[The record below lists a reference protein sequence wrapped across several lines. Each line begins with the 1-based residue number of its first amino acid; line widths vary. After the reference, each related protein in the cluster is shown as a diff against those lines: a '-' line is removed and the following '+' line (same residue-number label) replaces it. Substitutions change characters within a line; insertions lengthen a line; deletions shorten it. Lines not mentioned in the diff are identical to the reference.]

1 MLYCPKCKR
10 SYPELSQRFCSND
23 GGRLVPM
30 PDSSKSN
37 QASADGIFTNLLEKS
52 GEKSGANYD
61 SDEKL
66 ADFPR
71 LRYPKSP
78 ISIRTKL
85 DDLDLD
91 QQNPISK
98 ALTFEPEEIEIPKK
112 SETKATKETEEALPK
127 AVNVSVT
134 KPDLHLSEPIFRTSE
149 GQNPRQSPRVINQ
162 YEIPESQ
169 ALLGNREKNP
179 TGRLAISSNNP
190 DVLLGQTVKGRYY
203 VEEKLGQDASG
214 INFVASDKI
223 SIGKKVVI
231 RVLLDDAEASN
242 PKLAEERVSLSHMNH
257 PHIASL
263 IDSGELLEGKQFL
276 VTEYIEGKRLRELMN
291 SDVQINELRAGRI
304 VRQIGYALS
313 DAHHNGVLHRNL
325 RPESVM
331 LGVSEV
337 GAENVKVTDFCD
349 SSSQNLRSQSLEK
362 ISYWSPEQIEGNA
375 FGYSSDVFSLAVIA
389 YQMLTGKHPFSFD
402 SAKTLL
408 DAQKKQL
415 SLDPRSLSPNLPDG
429 IDEVIARGLKYE
441 PNERYPRARD
451 FGEAL
456 FNVLN
461 SKSINLR
468 EFSTVDTNE
477 PNATE
482 VAEVSSK
489 PLIDNNLLSAV
500 NSDKYLHI
508 ASNRSLSDVKLTSDL
523 ETDKIAT
530 DPNLW
535 AKRSP
540 EPPKVISI
548 KWLLAALLGTLL
560 IIAAAAATWTYY
572 YRTYTEQEVQK
583 TQPVVQSEPSNT
595 PTESNKSTEV
605 VNDLEYSPSQ
615 RTIDP
620 PEGFSYFQNTKQE
633 VSTPALLKKFRGFS
647 LYFPSDWTKG
657 MPDKSSTFFVD
668 VKKSTPSG
676 LPIEQVIVEPYPS
689 NGTYKEDAAEFPKL
703 VSLAEKELKAS
714 PNYQKLD
721 ERETIINGR
730 KVYEVRWVIAGDTKA
745 KEVITIW
752 GRTMFM
758 PAQHRGIKNGLRITV
773 IASSLS
779 TEVKSIEDV
788 ATKGNLKKIIDTF
801 EPDPIN

>member
-10 SYPELSQRFCSND
+10 SYPEVSQRFCSND

-30 PDSSKSN
+30 PDESKLSP
-37 QASADGIFTNLLEKS
+37 ASTDGIFTNLLEKS
-52 GEKSGANYD
+52 GEKFSANYD

-71 LRYPKSP
+71 LKYPKS
-78 ISIRTKL
+78 SVSLRTKL
-85 DDLDLD
+85 DDFD

-98 ALTFEPEEIEIPKK
+98 ALMFEPEEVETPEIPQK
-112 SETKATKETEEALPK
+112 SEIKVVEQKAEE
-127 AVNVSVT
+127 VSVT
-134 KPDLHLSEPIFRTSE
+134 KPDLHLSEPTFRTSE
-149 GQNPRQSPRVINQ
+149 GQNPKQSPRVINQ
-162 YEIPESQ
+162 NEIPESQ

-179 TGRLAISSNNP
+179 TGRLAISSSNP

-214 INFVASDKI
+214 INFLAVDRI
-223 SIGKKVVI
+223 SIDKKVVI
-231 RVLLDDAEASN
+231 RVLMNDSEAFN
-242 PKLAEERVSLSHMNH
+242 PKLAEERVSLSHINH

-263 IDSGELLEGKQFL
+263 IDSGELLEGRQFL
-276 VTEYIEGKRLRELMN
+276 VTEYVEGKRLRELMN
-291 SDVQINELRAGRI
+291 SDGQVNELRVGRI
-304 VRQIGYALS
+304 IRQIGYALS

-331 LGVSEV
+331 LGVSEI

-349 SSSQNLRSQSLEK
+349 SSSQNVRSQSLEK

-389 YQMLTGKHPFSFD
+389 YQMLTGKHPFSYD

-408 DAQKKQL
+408 DAQKKKL
-415 SLDPRSLSPNLPDG
+415 SLNPSSLRLNLPEG
-429 IDEVIARGLKYE
+429 IDEVIAKGLKYDA
-441 PNERYPRARD
+441 NERYPRARD

-461 SKSINLR
+461 SKSLQIK
-468 EFSTVDTNE
+468 EISIVDTTE
-477 PNATE
+477 PNAIGASE
-482 VAEVSSK
+482 VLSK
-489 PLIDNNLLSAV
+489 PIIDNNLLSAV
-500 NSDKYLHI
+500 TSENSDKYLHI
-508 ASNRSLSDVKLTSDL
+508 TSNRKLDEKSKSEL
-523 ETDKIAT
+523 ENAEKITT

-540 EPPKVISI
+540 EPPKVISL
-548 KWLLAALLGTLL
+548 KWLFAALLGTLL
-560 IIAAAAATWTYY
+560 LIATAVAIWTYY
-572 YRTYTEQEVQK
+572 YRSL
-583 TQPVVQSEPSNT
+583 SEKEALQTPAIAQNEPTNT
-595 PTESNKSTEV
+595 STESNKSTEI
-605 VNDLEYSPSQ
+605 VNDLEYSPPQ
-615 RTIDP
+615 RIIDP
-620 PEGFSYFQNTKQE
+620 PVGFKSFQNTKQE
-633 VSTPALLKKFRGFS
+633 ISTPSLLKKFRGFS
-647 LYFPSDWTKG
+647 LYYPSDWTKG
-657 MPDKSSTFFVD
+657 KPDKSSTFFVD
-668 VKKSTPSG
+668 VKKATPNG
-676 LPIEQVIVEPYPS
+676 LPIEQVIVEPYSS
-689 NGTYKEDAAEFPKL
+689 NGTFKEDAAEFPKL
-703 VSLAEKELKAS
+703 VNLAEKELKAS